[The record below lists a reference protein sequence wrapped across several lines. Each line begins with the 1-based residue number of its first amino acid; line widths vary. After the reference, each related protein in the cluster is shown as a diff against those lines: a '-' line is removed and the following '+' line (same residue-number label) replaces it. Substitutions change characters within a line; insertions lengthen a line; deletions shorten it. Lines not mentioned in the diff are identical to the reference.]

1 MLLQVK
7 EFGSLVKGL
16 RVGLDLLKL
25 LHTGRHAVS
34 SFKKFVKLPELGG
47 DNGLENFLSQIEAA
61 IDSDFPDYQVLYYF
75 IIF

>member
-25 LHTGRHAVS
+25 LHTGQHAIS
-34 SFKKFVKLPELGG
+34 SFNKFVKLPELRG
-47 DNGLENFLSQIEAA
+47 DNGIDKFLSQIEAA
-61 IDSDFPDYQVLYYF
+61 IDSDFPDYQVLKFF
-75 IIF
+75 IFF